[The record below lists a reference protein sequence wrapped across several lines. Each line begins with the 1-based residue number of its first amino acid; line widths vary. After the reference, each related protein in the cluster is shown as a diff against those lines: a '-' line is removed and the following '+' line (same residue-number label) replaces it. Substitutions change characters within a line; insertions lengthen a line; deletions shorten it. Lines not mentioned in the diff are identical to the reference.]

1 MSNLSNLKVNQILTQ
16 FVEENP
22 QIELTE
28 SQIQDTIDLFDRL
41 MNEKVNQTKNL
52 WEQEALVTDIAIGY
66 SIGEQTDLIF
76 RQHADNKHLDFF
88 DNFLNYGETKKIKKI
103 LKENNLPSSIL
114 KGLKPNQ
121 EIHLVPEYNGDK
133 IEIKG
138 NITFSPDGEKE
149 QNDYLEIS
157 MNGKII
163 YSWHRNAIDENVI
176 FDDIDFEPD
185 EYYEPEPIEPPP
197 TKSGKPRKGIYL
209 GTVIS
214 SNGDNVTIEKLTNGR
229 TVYRASNGRFTKK

>member
-1 MSNLSNLKVNQILTQ
+1 MSKLSKLKVNQILTQ
-16 FVEENP
+16 FVDENP

-28 SQIQDTIDLFDRL
+28 SQIQDTVDLFDRL
-41 MNEKVNQTKNL
+41 MNEKVNQSKNL

-66 SIGEQTDLIF
+66 SIGEPTDLIF
-76 RQHADNKHLDFF
+76 RQHADNKHLNFF
-88 DNFLNYGETKKIKKI
+88 DNFLNYGETRKIEKM

-121 EIHLVPEYNGDK
+121 EIHLVQEYKGDE

-157 MNGKII
+157 MNGQII
-163 YSWHRNAIDENVI
+163 YSWRRNAISENVI
-176 FDDIDFEPD
+176 YDDIDFEPD
-185 EYYEPEPIEPPP
+185 EYYEPEPKAPPP
-197 TKSGKPRKGIYL
+197 TKSGKPRKGIYI

-214 SNGDNVTIEKLTNGR
+214 SDGDIVTMEKLTNGR
-229 TVYRASNGRFTKK
+229 TIYRASNGRFTKK

>member
-88 DNFLNYGETKKIKKI
+88 DNFLNYGETRKIEKI